1 MARPAEFERDDVLDK
16 AMRAFWN
23 QGFYA
28 TSIANLADLTELGS
42 GSIYA
47 AFQSKEGLFLATLDH
62 YGELSLA
69 TIEQALS
76 KSESPLDA
84 IRAYFK
90 KLAKE
95 AAKPQ
100 SPSGCFLVNTV
111 LELARLNPTVQE
123 RVNHHF
129 AKIEALFRNAL
140 ESAQTRGELASD
152 KDPASLA
159 AFLMVNIWGLR
170 VLAGTGPQSARA
182 QAVVNQILS
191 LLS

>member
-1 MARPAEFERDDVLDK
+1 MARPVEFERDDVLDK

-28 TSIANLADLTELGS
+28 TSMANLAERTELGS

-62 YGELSLA
+62 YGGLSVA
-69 TIEQALS
+69 SIEQALS
-76 KSESPLDA
+76 ASESPLES
-84 IRAYFK
+84 IRAYFRM
-90 KLAKE
+90 LAKE

-100 SPSGCFLVNTV
+100 AQRGCFLVNTV
-111 LELARLNPTVQE
+111 LELARLNPTVQK

-129 AKIEALFRNAL
+129 ANIEALFRNAL
-140 ESAQTRGELASD
+140 ERSQARGELAYD

-159 AFLMVNIWGLR
+159 AFLLTNIWGLR

>member
-76 KSESPLDA
+76 KSESPLEA

-111 LELARLNPTVQE
+111 LELARLNPTVQK

-140 ESAQTRGELASD
+140 ESAQRRGEIASD

-170 VLAGTGPQSARA
+170 VLAGTGPQPARA
-182 QAVVNQILS
+182 QAVVNQILL

>member
-1 MARPAEFERDDVLDK
+1 MARPVEFERDDVLDK

-28 TSIANLADLTELGS
+28 TSMANLADLTELGS

-62 YGELSLA
+62 YGELSVA
-69 TIEQALS
+69 SIEQALS
-76 KSESPLDA
+76 ASESPLEA
-84 IRAYFK
+84 IRAYFRM
-90 KLAKE
+90 LAKE

-100 SPSGCFLVNTV
+100 AQRGCFLVNTV

-123 RVNHHF
+123 RVNRHF
-129 AKIEALFRNAL
+129 ANIESLFRNAL
-140 ESAQTRGELASD
+140 DSAQARGELAPD

-159 AFLMVNIWGLR
+159 TFLMTNIWGLR
-170 VLAGTGPQSARA
+170 VLAGTGPQSARTR
-182 QAVVNQILS
+182 AVLNQILS
-191 LLS
+191 LLA

>member
-1 MARPAEFERDDVLDK
+1 MARPVEFERDAVLDK

-23 QGFYA
+23 QGFHA
-28 TSIANLADLTELGS
+28 TSMAHLADLTELGS

-47 AFQSKEGLFLATLDH
+47 AFQSKEGLFLETLDH
-62 YGELSLA
+62 YGERSVA
-69 TIEQALS
+69 SVARALS
-76 KSESPLDA
+76 GPESPLEA

-90 KLAKE
+90 KLARE
-95 AAKPQ
+95 TAKPQ
-100 SPSGCFLVNTV
+100 AQRGCFLVNTV
-111 LELARLNPTVQE
+111 LELARLNPAVQE
-123 RVNHHF
+123 RVNRHF
-129 AKIEALFRNAL
+129 ANIEALFRNAL
-140 ESAQTRGELASD
+140 ENARARGDLAPD

-159 AFLMVNIWGLR
+159 AFLMTNIWGLR